1 MFQFLG
7 YSNVDFQTL
16 RSTTTASYAEIS
28 LVSNLPIKLGDFLYT
43 NSSTFTP
50 GPINSKGNNWQ
61 YLLLCI

>member
-28 LVSNLPIKLGDFLYT
+28 LVSNLPIKRGDFYIQTVAHLHLVLSIAKETTGSIY
-43 NSSTFTP
+43 
-50 GPINSKGNNWQ
+50 
-61 YLLLCI
+61 C